1 MSNKNAQIKLKQE
14 IITIIISWYYIL
26 LSNAN
31 NIINSAWHNC
41 FSYFKKEVKFSD
53 NKKIETLQWCL

>member
-41 FSYFKKEVKFSD
+41 YSY
-53 NKKIETLQWCL
+53 I